1 MKKLTRILF
10 SFALVTTVAPA
21 ATWTVDNNI
30 SRPAD
35 FRTVQEAVDA
45 AATNDTILLVGSP
58 DSYGSLTLAKRVTI
72 RGPGYFLTS
81 NGVEGWGDTAKLAV
95 TVTSGASGARLEGL
109 DLHGLGIPY
118 SITPC
123 DELAIIR
130 CLGAGGGYWILYGNR
145 HLISQCYSEKNVQLL
160 GSQNVVSNC
169 YFYSFHIDG
178 SGSSVDRCVI
188 GIPSAGAS
196 HSFGETNTVANS
208 IITRD
213 YSTTYTAGS
222 IRNCLVMGT
231 GILPPGNGNLNG
243 GVLADTFEMPGVSI
257 ALSDTGYRL
266 KPSSIAIGA
275 GANGTDM
282 GMFGGSSPYVISGIP
297 AIPRIKALAMPAL
310 VPDSTGLTFEV
321 QAEARD

>member
-45 AATNDTILLVGSP
+45 AATDDVILLVGSQ
-58 DSYGSLTLAKRVTI
+58 SEYGNLSLAKRVTI
-72 RGPGYFLTS
+72 RGPGYFLSS
-81 NGVEGWGDTAKLAV
+81 NGVEGWGQSAV
-95 TVTSGASGARLEGL
+95 LSVSVSPGASGARLEGL
-109 DLHGLGIPY
+109 TLDINISPGIN
-118 SITPC
+118 SC
-123 DELAIIR
+123 DELAIMR
-130 CLGAGGGYWILYGNR
+130 CRSYSNDWVLYGSR
-145 HLISQCYSEKNVQLL
+145 HLISQCYSERAVQLL
-160 GSQNVVSNC
+160 GSQNVVSSC
-169 YFYSFHIDG
+169 YFYSFNIQG
-178 SGSSVDRCVI
+178 SGSSVDHCVI
-188 GIPSAGAS
+188 GITAGS
-196 HSFGETNTVANS
+196 THSFGAANTVANS
-208 IITRD
+208 IITRAF
-213 YSTTYTAGS
+213 STTYTGGS
-222 IRNCLVMGT
+222 IRNCLVMGS
-231 GILPPGNGNLNG
+231 GILPPGNGNING
-243 GVLADTFEMPGVSI
+243 GVLADTFEMSVEYG

-266 KPSSIAIGA
+266 KPFSIAIGA

-297 AIPRIKALAMPAL
+297 AIPRIKALAMPTL